1 MEKFVLSGIKNDLLE
16 AGKDEGC
23 ITFQHLNELLPE
35 QIKDPGAI
43 EELFDFLGENNIE
56 IVTQEESGKRRT
68 LSGEEW
74 TGKKAGED
82 ETLPDALPDNE
93 EHESEETTTTYLR
106 EMGQFDLLTPE
117 EEAKYSK
124 TIREGFDAIIAAIR
138 EDTSGVNEIR
148 MLVDRIDLWHR
159 RDPTLKPKKQQLN
172 YMRHCVLIATRNYP
186 DIRELFEL
194 NTKIEAYN
202 RSVEVAK
209 DAMIRANLRL
219 VVSIAKR
226 YMHQG
231 LTLADLI
238 QEGNLGLMR
247 AVFRFDYKK
256 GNKFS
261 TYASW
266 WIRQAI
272 TRAIL
277 DKTRTIRL
285 PVHFLELRS
294 QFFKAFY
301 SLLKELGREPTPVE
315 ISKMTDLPM
324 DKILAILEAS
334 REPISLETPVG
345 DDDSTLGDF
354 LENQESES
362 PYDAV
367 QNRELAHRVT
377 EVLSTLLA
385 CAAKHGLAEVSPM
398 VCALDQPDRL
408 AFPLRRGL
416 VWRRNVDELRTA
428 GPGQDLLPGIASL
441 FNGAL
446 FSAKAIEAVGVPDI
460 RLFVRGDEVDVHRRL
475 VRSGLPFGTCLDT
488 VYLHPYGSDEF
499 KPILGGRMHTQY
511 PDDPT
516 KRFFTY
522 RNRGYLLA
530 QPGLRKL
537 LPQEWLRFG
546 WYFLVTR
553 RDPAGLREWIRLR
566 RMGRRER
573 FSRSQPLTGGPS

>member
-1 MEKFVLSGIKNDLLE
+1 MLASIKDDLLE
-16 AGKDEGC
+16 AGKGEGC

-35 QIKDPGAI
+35 DVNDPKAI

-56 IVTQEESGKRRT
+56 IVTQEKSGKRKT

-74 TGKKAGED
+74 AGKGKNAGDDSDGES
-82 ETLPDALPDNE
+82 LPHSE

-117 EEAKYSK
+117 DEARYSK
-124 TIREGFDAIIAAIR
+124 TIREGFDAIIKAIR
-138 EDTSGVNEIR
+138 KDKSKTTEMKMVIE
-148 MLVDRIDLWHR
+148 RIDLWEK

-172 YMRHCVLIATRNYP
+172 YMKHCVNKAAQTYP
-186 DIRELFEL
+186 DMRELFEL
-194 NTKIEAYN
+194 NTKLEAYN
-202 RSVEVAK
+202 RSIETAK

-315 ISKMTDLPM
+315 ISKMTELPM

-362 PYDAV
+362 PYDMV
-367 QNRELAHRVT
+367 QNRELATRVND
-377 EVLSTLLA
+377 VLSSLT
-385 CAAKHGLAEVSPM
+385 
-398 VCALDQPDRL
+398 DR
-408 AFPLRRGL
+408 
-416 VWRRNVDELRTA
+416 EEK
-428 GPGQDLLPGIASL
+428 I
-441 FNGAL
+441 
-446 FSAKAIEAVGVPDI
+446 I
-460 RLFVRGDEVDVHRRL
+460 R
-475 VRSGLPFGTCLDT
+475 
-488 VYLHPYGSDEF
+488 
-499 KPILGGRMHTQY
+499 
-511 PDDPT
+511 
-516 KRFFTY
+516 
-522 RNRGYLLA
+522 
-530 QPGLRKL
+530 
-537 LPQEWLRFG
+537 LRFG
-546 WYFLVTR
+546 IGEKAEYTLEEIGKRFNVSRERIRQIEKKALNRLRHSSRREKLRYFL
-553 RDPAGLREWIRLR
+553 D
-566 RMGRRER
+566 
-573 FSRSQPLTGGPS
+573 

>member
-1 MEKFVLSGIKNDLLE
+1 MLAAIKADLLE
-16 AGKDEGC
+16 AGKNEGC
-23 ITFQHLNELLPE
+23 ISFEHLNEILPDD
-35 QIKDPGAI
+35 INDPKTI
-43 EELFDFLGENNIE
+43 EGIFDFLGENNIQ
-56 IVTQEESGKRRT
+56 IVTLEKSGKKKT
-68 LSGEEW
+68 LSGEDW
-74 TGKKAGED
+74 TGKDKPGD
-82 ETLPDALPDNE
+82 KETDADALPNTE

-117 EEAKYSK
+117 DEAKYSK
-124 TIREGFDAIIAAIR
+124 TIREGFDSIIAAIR
-138 EDTSGVNEIR
+138 DDESGTTEIK
-148 MLVDRIDLWHR
+148 MLVDRIDLWEK

-172 YMRHCVLIATRNYP
+172 YMRHCVVIATRKHL
-186 DIRELFEL
+186 DIRELFDL
-194 NTKIEAYN
+194 NTKLEAYN
-202 RSVEVAK
+202 RSIETAK

-367 QNRELAHRVT
+367 QNRELSNRVGV
-377 EVLSTLLA
+377 VLS
-385 CAAKHGLAEVSPM
+385 
-398 VCALDQPDRL
+398 
-408 AFPLRRGL
+408 
-416 VWRRNVDELRTA
+416 
-428 GPGQDLLPGIASL
+428 SL
-441 FNGAL
+441 TEREE
-446 FSAKAIEAVGVPDI
+446 KII
-460 RLFVRGDEVDVHRRL
+460 R
-475 VRSGLPFGTCLDT
+475 
-488 VYLHPYGSDEF
+488 
-499 KPILGGRMHTQY
+499 
-511 PDDPT
+511 
-516 KRFFTY
+516 
-522 RNRGYLLA
+522 
-530 QPGLRKL
+530 
-537 LPQEWLRFG
+537 LRFG
-546 WYFLVTR
+546 IGEKAEYTLEEIGKRFNVSRERIRQIEKKALNRLRHSSRREKLRYFL
-553 RDPAGLREWIRLR
+553 D
-566 RMGRRER
+566 
-573 FSRSQPLTGGPS
+573 

>member
-1 MEKFVLSGIKNDLLE
+1 MLASIKDDLLE
-16 AGKDEGC
+16 AGKGEGC

-35 QIKDPGAI
+35 DVNDPKAI

-56 IVTQEESGKRRT
+56 VVTQEKSGKRKT

-74 TGKKAGED
+74 PGKGKNAGDDSDGES
-82 ETLPDALPDNE
+82 LPHSE

-106 EMGQFDLLTPE
+106 EMGQFDLLTPDD
-117 EEAKYSK
+117 EARYSK
-124 TIREGFDAIIAAIR
+124 TIREGFDAIIKAIR
-138 EDTSGVNEIR
+138 KDKSKTTEMKMVIE
-148 MLVDRIDLWHR
+148 RINLWEK

-172 YMRHCVLIATRNYP
+172 YMKHCVNKATQTYP
-186 DIRELFEL
+186 ELRELFKL

-202 RSVEVAK
+202 RSIETAK

-315 ISKMTDLPM
+315 ISKMTELPM

-354 LENQESES
+354 LENQDSES
-362 PYDAV
+362 PYDMV
-367 QNRELAHRVT
+367 QNRELATRVND
-377 EVLSTLLA
+377 VLSSLT
-385 CAAKHGLAEVSPM
+385 
-398 VCALDQPDRL
+398 DR
-408 AFPLRRGL
+408 
-416 VWRRNVDELRTA
+416 EEK
-428 GPGQDLLPGIASL
+428 I
-441 FNGAL
+441 
-446 FSAKAIEAVGVPDI
+446 I
-460 RLFVRGDEVDVHRRL
+460 R
-475 VRSGLPFGTCLDT
+475 
-488 VYLHPYGSDEF
+488 
-499 KPILGGRMHTQY
+499 
-511 PDDPT
+511 
-516 KRFFTY
+516 
-522 RNRGYLLA
+522 
-530 QPGLRKL
+530 
-537 LPQEWLRFG
+537 LRFG
-546 WYFLVTR
+546 IGEKAEYTLEEIGKRFNVSRERIRQIEKKALNRLRHSSRREKLRYFL
-553 RDPAGLREWIRLR
+553 D
-566 RMGRRER
+566 
-573 FSRSQPLTGGPS
+573 

>member
-1 MEKFVLSGIKNDLLE
+1 MLASIKNDLLK
-16 AGKDEGC
+16 AGKSEGC

-35 QIKDPGAI
+35 KVKDPKAI
-43 EELFDFLGENNIE
+43 EDIFDFLADHNIE
-56 IVTQEESGKRRT
+56 IVTIDESGKMKT

-74 TGKKAGED
+74 TGKNKSD
-82 ETLPDALPDNE
+82 EENVNDTLPVSE
-93 EHESEETTTTYLR
+93 EHDSEETTTTYLR

-124 TIREGFDAIIAAIR
+124 TIREGFNVIISSIR
-138 EDTSGVNEIR
+138 EDSSGTTEMK
-148 MLVDRIDLWHR
+148 MLVERIDLWQR
-159 RDPTLKPKKQQLN
+159 RDPSLKPKKQQLN
-172 YMRHCVLIATRNYP
+172 YMRHCVKIAARKYE
-186 DIRELFEL
+186 DKRELFEI
-194 NTKIEAYN
+194 NTKLEAYN
-202 RSVEVAK
+202 RSIEIAK

-367 QNRELAHRVT
+367 QNRELASRVT
-377 EVLSTLLA
+377 DVLSTLT
-385 CAAKHGLAEVSPM
+385 
-398 VCALDQPDRL
+398 DR
-408 AFPLRRGL
+408 
-416 VWRRNVDELRTA
+416 EEK
-428 GPGQDLLPGIASL
+428 I
-441 FNGAL
+441 
-446 FSAKAIEAVGVPDI
+446 I
-460 RLFVRGDEVDVHRRL
+460 R
-475 VRSGLPFGTCLDT
+475 
-488 VYLHPYGSDEF
+488 
-499 KPILGGRMHTQY
+499 
-511 PDDPT
+511 
-516 KRFFTY
+516 
-522 RNRGYLLA
+522 
-530 QPGLRKL
+530 
-537 LPQEWLRFG
+537 LRFG
-546 WYFLVTR
+546 IGEKAEYTLEEIGKQFNVS
-553 RDPAGLREWIRLR
+553 RERIRQIEKKALNRLR
-566 RMGRRER
+566 HSSRREKLR
-573 FSRSQPLTGGPS
+573 FFLD

>member
-1 MEKFVLSGIKNDLLE
+1 MLTSIKNDLLE
-16 AGKDEGC
+16 AGKSEGC

-35 QIKDPGAI
+35 EIKDPGAI

-56 IVTQEESGKRRT
+56 IVTQEKSGKKKT

-74 TGKKAGED
+74 TGKKQVEGEAVS
-82 ETLPDALPDNE
+82 EPLPDSE
-93 EHESEETTTTYLR
+93 EHDSEETTTTYLR
-106 EMGQFDLLTPE
+106 EMGQFDLLTPQ

-124 TIREGFDAIIAAIR
+124 TIREGFDAIVKAIR
-138 EDTSGVNEIR
+138 EDTSGTTEMK
-148 MLVDRIDLWHR
+148 MLIERIDLWQR
-159 RDPTLKPKKQQLN
+159 RDPSLKPKKQQLN
-172 YMRHCVLIATRNYP
+172 YMRHCVSLATRKYP
-186 DIRELFEL
+186 EKRELFEL
-194 NTKIEAYN
+194 HTKIEAYN
-202 RSVEVAK
+202 RSIEVAK
-209 DAMIRANLRL
+209 DSMIRANLRL

-367 QNRELAHRVT
+367 QNRELSSRVT
-377 EVLSTLLA
+377 EVLSTLT
-385 CAAKHGLAEVSPM
+385 
-398 VCALDQPDRL
+398 DR
-408 AFPLRRGL
+408 
-416 VWRRNVDELRTA
+416 EEK
-428 GPGQDLLPGIASL
+428 I
-441 FNGAL
+441 
-446 FSAKAIEAVGVPDI
+446 I
-460 RLFVRGDEVDVHRRL
+460 R
-475 VRSGLPFGTCLDT
+475 
-488 VYLHPYGSDEF
+488 
-499 KPILGGRMHTQY
+499 
-511 PDDPT
+511 
-516 KRFFTY
+516 
-522 RNRGYLLA
+522 
-530 QPGLRKL
+530 
-537 LPQEWLRFG
+537 LRFG
-546 WYFLVTR
+546 IGEKAEYTLEEIGKRFNVSRERIRQIEKKALNRLRHSSRREKLRYFL
-553 RDPAGLREWIRLR
+553 D
-566 RMGRRER
+566 
-573 FSRSQPLTGGPS
+573 

>member
-1 MEKFVLSGIKNDLLE
+1 MLAVIKDDLLD
-16 AGKDEGC
+16 AGKKEGC
-23 ITFQHLNELLPE
+23 ITFQHLNEILPDE
-35 QIKDPGAI
+35 INDPKTI
-43 EELFDFLGENNIE
+43 EEIFDFLGENNIQ
-56 IVTQEESGKRRT
+56 IVTLEKSGKKKT
-68 LSGEEW
+68 LSGEDW
-74 TGKKAGED
+74 TGKDKISDDDSDG
-82 ETLPDALPDNE
+82 DALPDTE

-106 EMGQFDLLTPE
+106 EMGQFDLLTPDD
-117 EEAKYSK
+117 EARYSK
-124 TIREGFDAIIAAIR
+124 TIREGFDSIIAAIR
-138 EDTSGVNEIR
+138 EDESGTTEMK
-148 MLVDRIDLWHR
+148 MLVDRIDLWEK

-172 YMRHCVLIATRNYP
+172 YMRHCVAAANRKHQ

-194 NTKIEAYN
+194 NTKLEAYN
-202 RSVEVAK
+202 RSIETAK

-367 QNRELAHRVT
+367 QNRELANRVND
-377 EVLSTLLA
+377 VLS
-385 CAAKHGLAEVSPM
+385 
-398 VCALDQPDRL
+398 
-408 AFPLRRGL
+408 
-416 VWRRNVDELRTA
+416 
-428 GPGQDLLPGIASL
+428 SL
-441 FNGAL
+441 TEREE
-446 FSAKAIEAVGVPDI
+446 KII
-460 RLFVRGDEVDVHRRL
+460 R
-475 VRSGLPFGTCLDT
+475 
-488 VYLHPYGSDEF
+488 
-499 KPILGGRMHTQY
+499 
-511 PDDPT
+511 
-516 KRFFTY
+516 
-522 RNRGYLLA
+522 
-530 QPGLRKL
+530 
-537 LPQEWLRFG
+537 LRFG
-546 WYFLVTR
+546 IGEKAEYTLEEIGKRFNVSRERIRQIEKKALNRLRHSSRREKLRYFL
-553 RDPAGLREWIRLR
+553 D
-566 RMGRRER
+566 
-573 FSRSQPLTGGPS
+573 

>member
-1 MEKFVLSGIKNDLLE
+1 MLSSIKDDLLK
-16 AGKDEGC
+16 AGKSEGC
-23 ITFQHLNELLPE
+23 ITFQLLNELLPE
-35 QIKDPGAI
+35 KVKDPRAI
-43 EELFDFLGENNIE
+43 EEVFDFLGDHNIE
-56 IVTQEESGKRRT
+56 IVTEEESGKKKT
-68 LSGEEW
+68 LSGENW
-74 TGKKAGED
+74 TGKHNPDDDAAND
-82 ETLPDALPDNE
+82 TLPSSE
-93 EHESEETTTTYLR
+93 EHDSEETTTTYLR

-124 TIREGFDAIIAAIR
+124 AIREGFNAIITAIR
-138 EDTSGVNEIR
+138 TDDSETTEMK
-148 MLVDRIDLWHR
+148 MLVERIDLWQR
-159 RDPTLKPKKQQLN
+159 RDPSLKPKKQQLN
-172 YMRHCVLIATRNYP
+172 YMRHCVKIATSKYEDKRQ
-186 DIRELFEL
+186 LFEL
-194 NTKIEAYN
+194 NTKLEAYN
-202 RSVEVAK
+202 RSIEIAK

-247 AVFRFDYKK
+247 AVFRFDYTK

-315 ISKMTDLPM
+315 IAEMTDLPM

-367 QNRELAHRVT
+367 QNRELASRVT
-377 EVLSTLLA
+377 DVLSTLT
-385 CAAKHGLAEVSPM
+385 
-398 VCALDQPDRL
+398 DR
-408 AFPLRRGL
+408 
-416 VWRRNVDELRTA
+416 EEK
-428 GPGQDLLPGIASL
+428 I
-441 FNGAL
+441 
-446 FSAKAIEAVGVPDI
+446 I
-460 RLFVRGDEVDVHRRL
+460 R
-475 VRSGLPFGTCLDT
+475 
-488 VYLHPYGSDEF
+488 
-499 KPILGGRMHTQY
+499 
-511 PDDPT
+511 
-516 KRFFTY
+516 
-522 RNRGYLLA
+522 
-530 QPGLRKL
+530 
-537 LPQEWLRFG
+537 LRFG
-546 WYFLVTR
+546 IGEKAEYTLEEIGKQFNVS
-553 RDPAGLREWIRLR
+553 RERIRQIEKKALNRLR
-566 RMGRRER
+566 HSSRREKLR
-573 FSRSQPLTGGPS
+573 FFLD

>member
-1 MEKFVLSGIKNDLLE
+1 MLSDIKNDLLE

-23 ITFQHLNELLPE
+23 ITFQHLNEILPD
-35 QIKDPGAI
+35 QVKDPGAI

-56 IVTQEESGKRRT
+56 IVTQEKSGKRMT
-68 LSGEEW
+68 LAGEEW
-74 TGKKAGED
+74 TGRKSADED
-82 ETLPDALPDNE
+82 GNVDALPDNE
-93 EHESEETTTTYLR
+93 DHEPEETTTTYLR

-124 TIREGFDAIIAAIR
+124 TIREGFDSIIALIR
-138 EDTSGVNEIR
+138 ADRSGSDEIR
-148 MLVDRIDLWHR
+148 MLVERIALWER

-172 YMRHCVLIATRNYP
+172 YMRQCVLRANQNHA
-186 DIRELFEL
+186 DCRELFEL
-194 NTKIEAYN
+194 TTKVEAYN
-202 RSVEVAK
+202 RSVEFAK

-367 QNRELAHRVT
+367 QNRELANRVT
-377 EVLSTLLA
+377 EVLATLTEREE
-385 CAAKHGLAEVSPM
+385 K
-398 VCALDQPDRL
+398 
-408 AFPLRRGL
+408 
-416 VWRRNVDELRTA
+416 
-428 GPGQDLLPGIASL
+428 I
-441 FNGAL
+441 
-446 FSAKAIEAVGVPDI
+446 I
-460 RLFVRGDEVDVHRRL
+460 R
-475 VRSGLPFGTCLDT
+475 
-488 VYLHPYGSDEF
+488 
-499 KPILGGRMHTQY
+499 
-511 PDDPT
+511 
-516 KRFFTY
+516 
-522 RNRGYLLA
+522 
-530 QPGLRKL
+530 
-537 LPQEWLRFG
+537 LRFG
-546 WYFLVTR
+546 IGEKAEYTLEEIGKRFNVS
-553 RDPAGLREWIRLR
+553 RERIRQIEKKALIRLR
-566 RMGRRER
+566 HSSRREKLR
-573 FSRSQPLTGGPS
+573 FFLD

>member
-1 MEKFVLSGIKNDLLE
+1 MFGGGRQVLSSIKNDLLK
-16 AGKDEGC
+16 AGKSEGC
-23 ITFQHLNELLPE
+23 ITFKHLNELLPD
-35 QIKDPGAI
+35 KVKAPGAI
-43 EELFDFLGENNIE
+43 EELFDFLGDHNIE
-56 IVTQEESGKRRT
+56 IVTVDESGKKKT
-68 LSGEEW
+68 LSGEIW
-74 TGKKAGED
+74 TGNQKSDED
-82 ETLPDALPDNE
+82 LVNDTIPSSE
-93 EHESEETTTTYLR
+93 EHDSEETTTTYLR

-124 TIREGFDAIIAAIR
+124 TIREGFDAIISAIR
-138 EDTSGVNEIR
+138 DDGTETTEMK
-148 MLVDRIDLWHR
+148 MLVERIDLWQR
-159 RDPTLKPKKQQLN
+159 RDPSLKPKKQQLN
-172 YMRHCVLIATRNYP
+172 YMRHCVKIAARKY
-186 DIRELFEL
+186 DDRRELFDL
-194 NTKIEAYN
+194 NTRLEAYN
-202 RSVEVAK
+202 RSIEIAK

-315 ISKMTDLPM
+315 IAKMTDLPM

-354 LENQESES
+354 LANQESES
-362 PYDAV
+362 PYDMV
-367 QNRELAHRVT
+367 QNRELASRVT
-377 EVLSTLLA
+377 EVLSTLTEREE
-385 CAAKHGLAEVSPM
+385 K
-398 VCALDQPDRL
+398 
-408 AFPLRRGL
+408 
-416 VWRRNVDELRTA
+416 
-428 GPGQDLLPGIASL
+428 I
-441 FNGAL
+441 
-446 FSAKAIEAVGVPDI
+446 I
-460 RLFVRGDEVDVHRRL
+460 R
-475 VRSGLPFGTCLDT
+475 
-488 VYLHPYGSDEF
+488 
-499 KPILGGRMHTQY
+499 
-511 PDDPT
+511 
-516 KRFFTY
+516 
-522 RNRGYLLA
+522 
-530 QPGLRKL
+530 
-537 LPQEWLRFG
+537 LRFG
-546 WYFLVTR
+546 IGEKAEYTLEEIGKQFNVS
-553 RDPAGLREWIRLR
+553 RERIRQIEKKALNRLR
-566 RMGRRER
+566 HSSRREKLR
-573 FSRSQPLTGGPS
+573 FFLD

>member
-1 MEKFVLSGIKNDLLE
+1 MLSDIKNDLLE

-23 ITFQHLNELLPE
+23 ITFQHLNELLPD
-35 QIKDPGAI
+35 QVKDPGAI

-56 IVTQEESGKRRT
+56 IVTQEKSGKRMT
-68 LSGEEW
+68 LAGEEW
-74 TGKKAGED
+74 TGRKNADDDGN
-82 ETLPDALPDNE
+82 TDALPDNE
-93 EHESEETTTTYLR
+93 DHEPEETTTTYLR

-124 TIREGFDAIIAAIR
+124 TIREGFDSIIALIR
-138 EDTSGVNEIR
+138 KDRSETDEIR
-148 MLVDRIDLWHR
+148 MLVERIDLWER

-172 YMRHCVLIATRNYP
+172 YMRQCVLRANQNHA
-186 DIRELFEL
+186 DCRELFEL
-194 NTKIEAYN
+194 TTKIEAYN
-202 RSVEVAK
+202 RSVEFAK
-209 DAMIRANLRL
+209 DAMITANLRL

-367 QNRELAHRVT
+367 QNRQLSKRVN
-377 EVLSTLLA
+377 EVLSTLTEREE
-385 CAAKHGLAEVSPM
+385 K
-398 VCALDQPDRL
+398 
-408 AFPLRRGL
+408 
-416 VWRRNVDELRTA
+416 
-428 GPGQDLLPGIASL
+428 I
-441 FNGAL
+441 
-446 FSAKAIEAVGVPDI
+446 I
-460 RLFVRGDEVDVHRRL
+460 R
-475 VRSGLPFGTCLDT
+475 
-488 VYLHPYGSDEF
+488 
-499 KPILGGRMHTQY
+499 
-511 PDDPT
+511 
-516 KRFFTY
+516 
-522 RNRGYLLA
+522 
-530 QPGLRKL
+530 
-537 LPQEWLRFG
+537 LRFG
-546 WYFLVTR
+546 IGEKAEYTLEEIGKRFNVS
-553 RDPAGLREWIRLR
+553 RERIRQIEKKALIRLR
-566 RMGRRER
+566 HSSRREKLR
-573 FSRSQPLTGGPS
+573 FFLD